1 MSWSENRSRPIRR
14 EVTFTEDEWKR
25 TQRLYKELTRYAPQ
39 HRSFASYARRMLSE
53 RRIHVH
59 EIKPLTDPEPLA
71 REIGR
76 IGVNVSWIAHWA
88 NRNERITPEQ
98 VEEVTASFHRVEEL
112 LGRLFEDKREARTGG
127 MSSRTA
133 QAGRAAELSDLVLCL
148 LGQCTNRV
156 YHARYD

>member
-1 MSWSENRSRPIRR
+1 
-14 EVTFTEDEWKR
+14 
-25 TQRLYKELTRYAPQ
+25 
-39 HRSFASYARRMLSE
+39 MLSE

-76 IGVNVSWIAHWA
+76 IGVNVNWIAHWA

-112 LGRLFEDKREARTGG
+112 LGRLFEDKREAREQPDSVSGACG
-127 MSSRTA
+127 
-133 QAGRAAELSDLVLCL
+133 
-148 LGQCTNRV
+148 
-156 YHARYD
+156 

>member
-1 MSWSENRSRPIRR
+1 MSWSENRSCPIRR

-76 IGVNVSWIAHWA
+76 IGVNVNWIAHWA

-98 VEEVTASFHRVEEL
+98 VEEVTASFRRVEEL
-112 LGRLFEDKREARTGG
+112 LGRLFEDKREARE
-127 MSSRTA
+127 RA
-133 QAGRAAELSDLVLCL
+133 EWAAGQRDSVS
-148 LGQCTNRV
+148 G
-156 YHARYD
+156 ARG